1 MAIMIPQSWSDCG
14 MDWNNPDPG
23 NIFYALA
30 LKEAICERA
39 AVTGINLPT
48 GRFIHLPDLLRL
60 RTFDF
65 IKWVRTS
72 INTLAP
78 YFMDVEYD
86 RYFEKDAPIQETDFP
101 KMYKAS
107 EFQEKIQYSFLAL
120 PYKSINSDYVNFFKG
135 AKQALDMMRYTKVQ
149 RMHGHIIKKDGTNH
163 DPPSV
168 SEAINEAIK
177 NANGNSTDEFI
188 SADTFSGRVGSGT
201 THYNNNPGY
210 CGYVWNYTVEIDH
223 IFPFPDDRKPDIL
236 CFGLAYKCTDNV
248 SYSNETQYNDFWCS
262 PFRIY

>member
-107 EFQEKIQYSFLAL
+107 EFQEKIHNNFGEYDDNSQRWEKELISSNDTGIVTFLI
-120 PYKSINSDYVNFFKG
+120 YKVRHQIGNDVMMLNF
-135 AKQALDMMRYTKVQ
+135 
-149 RMHGHIIKKDGTNH
+149 
-163 DPPSV
+163 
-168 SEAINEAIK
+168 
-177 NANGNSTDEFI
+177 NGQEWPLYF
-188 SADTFSGRVGSGT
+188 A
-201 THYNNNPGY
+201 
-210 CGYVWNYTVEIDH
+210 
-223 IFPFPDDRKPDIL
+223 
-236 CFGLAYKCTDNV
+236 
-248 SYSNETQYNDFWCS
+248 
-262 PFRIY
+262 

>member
-1 MAIMIPQSWSDCG
+1 MAITIPQSWSDCG

-86 RYFEKDAPIQETDFP
+86 RYFEKDAPIQSLFPSLAERKTETGGSSTAPPFSLPHRTDHN
-101 KMYKAS
+101 
-107 EFQEKIQYSFLAL
+107 QYF
-120 PYKSINSDYVNFFKG
+120 
-135 AKQALDMMRYTKVQ
+135 
-149 RMHGHIIKKDGTNH
+149 
-163 DPPSV
+163 
-168 SEAINEAIK
+168 
-177 NANGNSTDEFI
+177 FI
-188 SADTFSGRVGSGT
+188 SFRSFD
-201 THYNNNPGY
+201 
-210 CGYVWNYTVEIDH
+210 C
-223 IFPFPDDRKPDIL
+223 
-236 CFGLAYKCTDNV
+236 NV
-248 SYSNETQYNDFWCS
+248 F
-262 PFRIY
+262 